1 MAEPSLRYR
10 RLDPQGDMVLGNGSG
25 IFLTG
30 VEAMR
35 QAISTR
41 LKLLQGEWWERPQ
54 DGLPLFQQMLG
65 KPATQAQ
72 KELMDLLITERIM
85 DTKLVEGV
93 EAVQSEMTGRAYAY
107 SAAVRTAF
115 GETSVEVRY

>member
-25 IFLTG
+25 TFLTG

-93 EAVQSEMTGRAYAY
+93 EAVRSEMQGRAYTY
-107 SAAVRTAF
+107 AASVRTAF
-115 GETSVEVRY
+115 GETPVEVRY